1 MMGMNPP
8 PHEQM
13 LWAARQAVQQAL
25 LLESTGNL
33 MAAIAGIDQAIGS
46 YAQSMNGAAQWGIF
60 IPDQIHFEYGYA
72 HAGAARLKRQSG
84 MLVAMIPQ
92 HLFMALSAI
101 NQALV
106 INGYVPHYH
115 VLAGN
120 ICLEQGN
127 LRDADRAFRT
137 ALSLNPSDSYTQYML
152 ASVNAQ
158 LGNASAAQTFYA
170 PLQQAH
176 PQGFALPIP
185 TTPKSDAPDYMK
197 TANDVLSLADK
208 ALKVFQGFEKAFG
221 GFSTA
226 DQSSGF

>member
-8 PHEQM
+8 PHEQ
-13 LWAARQAVQQAL
+13 LLTAARQAMQQVML
-25 LLESTGNL
+25 FETQGNL
-33 MAAIAGIDQAIGS
+33 MAAIAGIDQAIGF

-60 IPDQIHFEYGYA
+60 IPDPIHFEYGYA
-72 HAGAARLKRQSG
+72 HATAARLKRQTG
-84 MLVAMIPQ
+84 MMPAMIPQ

-101 NQALV
+101 NQALF
-106 INGYVPHYH
+106 INGYIPHYH

-137 ALSLNPSDSYTQYML
+137 ALSLNPSDPYTQYML
-152 ASVNAQ
+152 ASVNVQ
-158 LGNASAAQTFYA
+158 LGNVSAAQTFYTPFQKA
-170 PLQQAH
+170 Q
-176 PQGFALPIP
+176 PQGLPDP
-185 TTPKSDAPDYMK
+185 VPAQQTPGAPDFMK

-221 GFSTA
+221 SFSTA
-226 DQSSGF
+226 DQGSGF